1 MEESQTLHG
10 REEYRLYSFYLR
22 RSHHWPIKLNVVRDD
37 YKKKKKKIPASGQMH
52 RYRTPII
59 SPVTCGTK
67 ISKKT
72 SFSGTGTN
80 PTAYRSVTERS
91 KRHRQ
96 QEMEAH
102 TQISGQDFSGEDGCR
117 TRHRKLISKGVTM
130 TLILEILNSSLYIQK
145 LLRFCREIQKM
156 CCPVAFSFPSHTH
169 TQEIKNRHY

>member
-22 RSHHWPIKLNVVRDD
+22 RSHHRPIKLNVVRDD
-37 YKKKKKKIPASGQMH
+37 YKKKIKIPASGQMH
-52 RYRTPII
+52 TPII
-59 SPVTCGTK
+59 SPVTAGQK
-67 ISKKT
+67 FLKKP
-72 SFSGTGTN
+72 N

-130 TLILEILNSSLYIQK
+130 TLVLEILFNSSLYIQK
-145 LLRFCREIQKM
+145 LLSFCREIQKM